1 MARRFDLAAFAYAH
15 RGLWLKDGPPENS
28 LAAFRAAAKAGLG
41 VEFDLRPASDGTA
54 MIFHDPL
61 LDRMTA
67 ESGLFET
74 REAGA
79 LKSIGLTG
87 SGERIPSFEDLLN
100 LWPQDLPLLCEMKID
115 GTTDPAAFAQTIARR
130 LADWP
135 GLAAAMSFSEA
146 CVRALPDS
154 LMRGQ
159 LVVPMTYTDAASFD
173 GIVNR
178 AIADGIDYLAVH
190 HSDIART
197 APMAAAAGKPVV
209 TWTVRSEA
217 ELALARAY
225 NPAIIFEHIDPAHAA
240 P

>member
-1 MARRFDLAAFAYAH
+1 MARRFDLSAFAYAH
-15 RGLWLKDGPPENS
+15 RGLWLTQGPPENS
-28 LAAFRAAAKAGLG
+28 LAGFRAAAKAGLG
-41 VEFDLRPASDGTA
+41 AEFDLRPALDGTA

-61 LDRMTA
+61 LDRMTG
-67 ESGLFET
+67 ETGLFEQ

-79 LKSIGLTG
+79 LRAMGLTG
-87 SGERIPSFEDLLN
+87 SGERIPSFDDLLD

-115 GTTDPAAFAQTIARR
+115 GTTDPAAFARTIAGR

-135 GLAAAMSFSEA
+135 GLAAAMSFSEEA
-146 CVRALPDS
+146 VRALPET

-159 LVVPMTYTDAASFD
+159 LVVPMSYTDGDTFD
-173 GIVNR
+173 AIVKR
-178 AIADGIDYLAVH
+178 AVADGIDYLALH
-190 HSDIART
+190 HSDLSR
-197 APMAAAAGKPVV
+197 AAGLATGKPAA

-217 ELALARAY
+217 DLAAARAY

>member
-1 MARRFDLAAFAYAH
+1 MARRFDLGAYAYAH
-15 RGLWLKDGPPENS
+15 RGLWLKEGPPENS

-41 VEFDLRPASDGTA
+41 AEFDLRPAADGTA

-61 LDRMTA
+61 LERMTA
-67 ESGLFET
+67 EAGFFEQ

-79 LKSIGLTG
+79 LKAICLTG
-87 SGERIPSFEDLLN
+87 SGEHIPSFDDLLD
-100 LWPQDLPLLCEMKID
+100 LWPHDLPLLCEMKID
-115 GTTDPAAFAQTIARR
+115 GTTDPAVFAQTTAAR

-146 CVRALPDS
+146 AVRALPGS

-159 LVVPMTYTDAASFD
+159 LVVPMTYTDAETFD
-173 GIVNR
+173 AVVQR

-190 HSDIART
+190 HSDLART

-217 ELALARAY
+217 ELSLARAY

>member
-15 RGLWLKDGPPENS
+15 RGLWLKEGPPENS
-28 LAAFRAAAKAGLG
+28 LASFRAAAKAGLG
-41 VEFDLRPASDGTA
+41 VEFDLRPAADGTA

-67 ESGLFET
+67 DSGLFEQQ
-74 REAGA
+74 EAGP
-79 LKSIGLTG
+79 LKAIGLTG
-87 SGERIPSFEDLLN
+87 SGERIPSFEDLLDF
-100 LWPQDLPLLCEMKID
+100 WPHDLPLLCEMKID
-115 GTTDPAAFAQTIARR
+115 GTTDPAVFAQTIAGR

-135 GLAAAMSFSEA
+135 GLAAAMSFSEDA
-146 CVRALPDS
+146 VRALPGS

-159 LVVPMTYTDAASFD
+159 LVVPMTYTDGETFD

-190 HSDIART
+190 HSDLART

-209 TWTVRSEA
+209 TWTVRSAA

>member
-1 MARRFDLAAFAYAH
+1 MARRFDLAAYAYAH
-15 RGLWLKDGPPENS
+15 RGLWLKEGPPENS

-41 VEFDLRPASDGTA
+41 AEFDLRPAAGGTA

-61 LDRMTA
+61 LDRMTR
-67 ESGLFET
+67 ESGLFEE
-74 REAGA
+74 RDASA
-79 LKSIGLTG
+79 LTATGLTG
-87 SGERIPSFEDLLN
+87 SDERIPSFEDLLD
-100 LWPQDLPLLCEMKID
+100 LWPHDLPLLCEMKID
-115 GTTDPAAFAQTIARR
+115 GTTDPATFAQTIAGR

-135 GLAAAMSFSEA
+135 GLAAAMSFSEDA
-146 CVRALPDS
+146 VRALPDT

-159 LVVPMTYTDAASFD
+159 LVVPMTYTDGETFD

-190 HSDIART
+190 HSDLART

-225 NPAIIFEHIDPAHAA
+225 NPAIIFEHIDPARAA

>member
-1 MARRFDLAAFAYAH
+1 MARRFDLAAHSYAH
-15 RGLWLKDGPPENS
+15 RGLWLKEGPPENS

-41 VEFDLRPASDGTA
+41 VEFDLRPAAGGTA
-54 MIFHDPL
+54 MIFHDPVL
-61 LDRMTA
+61 ERMTDTT
-67 ESGLFET
+67 GLFEE
-74 REAGA
+74 REARA
-79 LKSIGLTG
+79 LRAIGLKG
-87 SGERIPSFEDLLN
+87 HDERIPAFEDLLD
-100 LWPQDLPLLCEMKID
+100 LWPHDLPLLCEMKID

-146 CVRALPDS
+146 CVRALPES

-159 LVVPMTYTDAASFD
+159 LVVPMSYTDAETFD
-173 GIVNR
+173 AIVQR

-190 HSDIART
+190 HSDLART
-197 APMAAAAGKPVV
+197 APLAAAAGRPLV

-225 NPAIIFEHIDPAHAA
+225 NPAIIFEHIDPARTA